1 MLSVEKHSQ
10 AVDLGADIALGPVK
24 RLYERYIGRL
34 AEMSQDID
42 VRVSTVELRAF
53 YRDELLCRVVPYRDL
68 FHVLVGDHPVWETR
82 VRNEETYLETTD
94 RTLQRF
100 LQIHASSVKV

>member
-1 MLSVEKHSQ
+1 
-10 AVDLGADIALGPVK
+10 
-24 RLYERYIGRL
+24 
-34 AEMSQDID
+34 MSQDID
-42 VRVSTVELRAF
+42 VRVSAVELRAF
-53 YRDELLCRVVPYRDL
+53 YRDELLCRVVPYREL

-100 LQIHASSVKV
+100 LQIHASSPNP